1 MLLQTAVTDISAEV
15 AQGCGFGCLQG
26 TEKCKA
32 RGVRWTDG
40 RTDGQTD
47 GRTGGEVLARD
58 SKTLRLS
65 CVWKLPII
73 KW

>member
-40 RTDGQTD
+40 QTD

-65 CVWKLPII
+65 SVFGNFQ
-73 KW
+73 